1 MNGSE
6 IMFNIIWQF
15 SLIAIE
21 TYFITERKKKL
32 STTKEPGG
40 SNVKPESV
48 AVTMDGEQNVP
59 NATESDNLMNESHT
73 TEKEVAQKSINPL
86 YSGSPR
92 LAPVL
97 RIIFHQCVISYL

>member
-1 MNGSE
+1 
-6 IMFNIIWQF
+6 MFWLRNKKIKF
-15 SLIAIE
+15 SLHTLNESPEFSFIAIE

-73 TEKEVAQKSINPL
+73 TEKEVTASEVQQPFVFGKP
-86 YSGSPR
+86 
-92 LAPVL
+92 
-97 RIIFHQCVISYL
+97 